1 MATTEEESRRL
12 AEELLN
18 ATNAL
23 SQFSGMLHGQSAE
36 QLGATK
42 ADKDAKK
49 AAAEFTAKMDMATAA
64 AGALAGVFVN
74 YNKEVYKSGNANK
87 AAAASIDS
95 LGEAAKYAGAFLALL
110 VPGGPLVKGLVA
122 GLGLLASELIKSG
135 KLIAEQTD
143 EIYKAYQD
151 MAKAG
156 AAGAGG
162 MQDVF
167 NSLQK
172 VGLGTEKFGA
182 YIKLVNE
189 NANDLAVFGTTV
201 NKGRK
206 IFENTMAS
214 LSTEQRVQMAQMGLD
229 REAQAEATMAYIKQ
243 QRLLT
248 QGTKT
253 QMDTSSTAVMKYI
266 QETDTLTRLTG
277 LNRKEQEKLHDDAMR
292 NEAYNATMQEIRET
306 QGEEGVRRVQEAAAM
321 AQKAGPETF
330 KQFQASL
337 SGFVGSSNEAQ
348 QAFMA
353 TGGKIAEVTDAL
365 RSGQVKNTKE
375 TAVAMNGLFK
385 AYGETAQQFRGQA
398 KMMNYGP
405 TFGSYYE
412 AVKAGSMSLEELGEV
427 VKKVEDAEKERAEML
442 ADPKT
447 QQMAEAMN
455 AAADQQLKLQRG
467 VNLGMDAYITGLK
480 NVSDVNAT
488 ALNIL
493 GDAAYK
499 AAEYLGIIGGGKKV
513 QQSAAVQ
520 DATKATAATRDTA
533 KPLQDRVDALDKQ
546 LNEDEKAL
554 KEAKRAGK
562 SVAEMAALEEKIKKS
577 LEERA
582 KAAQELD
589 AQERIV
595 KEAALKEAAIRK
607 TQVAELGK
615 MNRLQTQ
622 VDREKEQL
630 AELNE
635 AKYNVE
641 KELAQSGT
649 DAKKLEAGRKR
660 IASLQE
666 SIDKKQKSLTEQQSE
681 LGVLQKKLAPPAA
694 PAGGAA
700 APAGGAPA
708 AAPAAPAGG
717 APAAAPAAPAGGAPA
732 AAPAGSGGAPAGGVA
747 PAPKTQGAMPPAT
760 QSRKEVSLEEL
771 QAKKQRLVRAGPRTK
786 NQQSIESH
794 EEELKT
800 LDMAIAEKSKQVKD
814 IKDYLQFGG
823 ESGSESSFKG
833 LAPDLQQGILAAAK
847 QYKESTG
854 KPLTINSAA
863 RSPEKQKE
871 LYDKWIAGG
880 KKGMPVAP
888 PGSSLHEQGKAVDI
902 QEGISSSVAIA
913 ALNSQGLFQTVPNDP
928 VHFQP
933 KAYGDGGIVEPK
945 PGGTPAILG
954 EAGQAE
960 AVIPLKG
967 GQVPVH
973 INSDSMSALG
983 GGGWSELQGYNMGAI
998 TTDIAVLQKIAGKLG
1013 AYDKSTQMIT
1023 DPKLWKEILQSGM
1036 LMNYDVGAARIGT
1049 KGMSEIVGAETVADA
1064 LAGRIK
1070 ELIDTKKDSG
1080 EAIAQTRTEFADM
1093 MKTFYEDF
1101 FAKMQEQ
1108 MAKEN
1113 PLDSEILATLKDIS
1127 RTNAAAAGS
1136 SEKMLRYT
1144 QN

>member
-1 MATTEEESRRL
+1 MAMTEEEL
-12 AEELLN
+12 ARMSAQIEL
-18 ATNAL
+18 TTEAL
-23 SQFSGMLHGQSAE
+23 SKFTGAMYGATPE
-36 QLGATK
+36 QLAASK
-42 ADKDAKK
+42 ADKDAAK
-49 AAAEFTAKMDMATAA
+49 AAAQFQARLDTATAA
-64 AGALAGVFVN
+64 VGALAGVFVN

-87 AAAASIDS
+87 AAAASIES
-95 LGEAAKYAGAFLALL
+95 MGEAAKYAGAFLALL
-110 VPGGPLVKGLVA
+110 VPGGPLVKAAVA

-167 NSLQK
+167 DSLQK
-172 VGLGTEKFGA
+172 VGMGTEKFGA

-189 NANDLAVFGTTV
+189 NANDLAVFGGSV

-206 IFENTMAS
+206 IFENTMSS
-214 LSTEQRVQMAQMGLD
+214 LSTEQRVQMEQMGLD
-229 REAQAEATMAYIKQ
+229 REAQATATMAYIKQ

-248 QGTKT
+248 QGTKS
-253 QMDTSSTAVMKYI
+253 QMDTSSAAVMKYI

-277 LNRKEQEKLHDDAMR
+277 LNRQEQEKLHDDAMR

-412 AVKAGSMSLEELGEV
+412 AVKAGSMSLESLAEV
-427 VKKVEDAEKERAEML
+427 VAQVDNAEEERRKQL

-447 QQMAEAMN
+447 KAMAEAMN
-455 AAADQQLKLQRG
+455 ATVDQQLKLQRG
-467 VNLGMDAYITGLK
+467 VNMGMDAYITGLGK
-480 NVSDVNAT
+480 VTNANAT
-488 ALNIL
+488 ALDIL
-493 GDAAYK
+493 GNAARS
-499 AAEYLGIIGGGKKV
+499 AAEALGLIGGGKKV

-533 KPLQDRVDALDKQ
+533 KPLQDRVDALNKQ
-546 LNEDEKAL
+546 IDEDEKTL

-562 SVAEMAALEEKIKKS
+562 SVAEMAALEEKIKKTKD
-577 LEERA
+577 EELIAA
-582 KAAQELD
+582 KELD
-589 AQERIV
+589 AQDQIIKQAQN
-595 KEAALKEAAIRK
+595 KETAIRK
-607 TQVAELGK
+607 TQVAEQGK
-615 MNRLQTQ
+615 MNRLERAINQ
-622 VDREKEQL
+622 EKEQL

-635 AKYNVE
+635 AKYNLE
-641 KELAQSGT
+641 KYLAQSGT
-649 DAKKLEAGRKR
+649 DAKTLAAGRKR
-660 IASLQE
+660 VASLQE

-681 LGVLQKKLAPPAA
+681 LTNLQKKLAPPGAAPAAA
-694 PAGGAA
+694 PAGG

-732 AAPAGSGGAPAGGVA
+732 GGAPPAPAGGAPA
-747 PAPKTQGAMPPAT
+747 TRGAMPPA
-760 QSRKEVSLEEL
+760 QGRKEVSLEEL

-823 ESGSESSFKG
+823 ESGSETSFKG
-833 LAPDLQQGILAAAK
+833 LSPDLQQGILTAAK

-863 RSPEKQKE
+863 RTPEKQKE
-871 LYDKWIAGG
+871 LYDKWVAGG

-933 KAYGDGGIVEPK
+933 KAFGDGGVVNK
-945 PGGTPAILG
+945 PTLAQIG
-954 EAGQAE
+954 EKGPE

-1013 AYDKSTQMIT
+1013 AYDKSTEMIT

-1049 KGMSEIVGAETVADA
+1049 KGLSEIAGSEAVADA

-1093 MKTFYEDF
+1093 MKTFYTDF
-1101 FAKMQEQ
+1101 FAKMQEE
-1108 MAKEN
+1108 MRKES
-1113 PLDSEILATLKDIS
+1113 PLDSEMLAVLKDIS
-1127 RTNAAAAGS
+1127 KTNAAAAGS
-1136 SEKMLRYT
+1136 SEKMLRYS